1 MKTIKYSS
9 APVPV
14 RRDIEDAH
22 NLIWRKLAEPGTWW
36 TGAQRVAIAA
46 EARNARDCALCQ
58 RRKSALSTRNEPGR
72 HNSKAKLTDP
82 VVELVHRVTTDPA
95 RLSQAWY
102 RDLVDAGL
110 TDAEYVETL
119 GVVVRTVSIDS
130 FCRGIGIDDHPL
142 PVPVSGLPSRQRPAS
157 ATMESFWVPSIPNA
171 ASVGNETDLYGGVR
185 AANVV
190 RALSLVPDEV
200 RQSIHTLLPAQYV
213 PLADVLHPERD
224 PGRAI
229 SRTQIELVAARV
241 SALNQCFY

>member
-1 MKTIKYSS
+1 MKTIEYSS

-14 RRDIEDAH
+14 RQDIEDAH
-22 NLIWRKLAEPGTWW
+22 NVVWKKIAEPGTWW
-36 TGAQRVAIAA
+36 TGVERVAIAA
-46 EARNARDCALCQ
+46 ETRNARDCDLCQ
-58 RRKSALSTRNEPGR
+58 RRKSALSPGNELGQ
-72 HNSKAKLTDP
+72 HDSKENLSDP

-102 RDLVDAGL
+102 KDLEDAGL
-110 TDAEYVETL
+110 TDAEYVEAL

-130 FCRGIGIDDHPL
+130 FCRGIGIKGHPL
-142 PVPVSGLPSRQRPAS
+142 PAPVSGVPSRQRPAF
-157 ATMESFWVPSIPNA
+157 ATMESFWVPSIPNG
-171 ASVGNETDLYGGVR
+171 VGVGTETDLYGGVP

-200 RQSIHTLLPAQYV
+200 KQSIYTLLPAQYV
-213 PLADVLHPERD
+213 PLVDVLHPEKD